1 MRSPFPGVLRRKK
14 IQFYM
19 TVFAKN
25 VLNKLK
31 FTTKMKIGHTLGSP
45 VPIYLTSFFWIG
57 WNYKLFWFLLLVQ
70 RPENGTDIHFWLLES
85 WTGHA
90 QILIDPTAISN
101 FKAYSLHCLMPMTI
115 LMWELKFQIGFFV
128 KKRLGWIALDSS
140 KAKEILTLQVHYTS
154 MS

>member
-1 MRSPFPGVLRRKK
+1 MRSPFPGVLRGKK
-14 IQFYM
+14 VQFYT

-31 FTTKMKIGHTLGSP
+31 FTTRLKIGHTLGSP

-101 FKAYSLHCLMPMTI
+101 FKAYSLHCLMPMHGGESLLFPNFCGHCYSLLAEMGRI
-115 LMWELKFQIGFFV
+115 PSCGRPE
-128 KKRLGWIALDSS
+128 SS
-140 KAKEILTLQVHYTS
+140 SSNIW
-154 MS
+154 